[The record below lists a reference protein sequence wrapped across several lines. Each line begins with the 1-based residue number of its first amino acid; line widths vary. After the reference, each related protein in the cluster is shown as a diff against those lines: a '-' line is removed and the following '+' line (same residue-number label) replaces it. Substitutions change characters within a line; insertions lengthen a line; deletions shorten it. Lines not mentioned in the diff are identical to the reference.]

1 MELGAGNYKQSEYGP
16 IPNDWIIAEF
26 QDVIDGF
33 SSGQTPSRAKP
44 EFYNGEIPWI
54 TSGELNYNVITDTKE
69 KITKEGVQDALLKT
83 IPVGTFLFAI
93 TGLEAAGTRGS
104 CALTGIEATTN
115 QSCMALYPKNGILTT
130 PYVYHF
136 YVGFGNEIALKY
148 CQGTKQQSFTAGIV
162 KKLPIIVPPTIE
174 EQKAITQVLSDFD
187 SLIDGLE
194 RLIAKKRGIKE
205 GVMQELL
212 RPKEGWELLKIRD
225 IGETYGGLMS
235 KSKKD
240 FESGNALYIT
250 FMNVMQH
257 PIVNLDKLEYVSVST
272 NEKQNLVQKGDLL
285 FNGSSETPEEIGMCS
300 LLNQEVPL
308 LYLNSFCFGF
318 RLKSQDRV
326 YPLFLTYYFRSGQG
340 RQLLYS
346 SAQGATRYNLSKK
359 NFNDLILPIPP
370 INSQQDIAR
379 TIYDLDSEL
388 NLIEISIKKW
398 KSIREGVMN
407 QLLTGKIRLV

>member
-1 MELGAGNYKQSEYGP
+1 MSTISKHHQIKLSIDKLPNWDLRKISEVCQVLDDHRKP
-16 IPNDWIIAEF
+16 LNETQRNLIP
-26 QDVIDGF
+26 
-33 SSGQTPSRAKP
+33 
-44 EFYNGEIPWI
+44 GEIPYCGANGIVGFVNQYTIDDDVILMAEDGGYFDEYQSRPIAYRMKGKIWVNNHAHI
-54 TSGELNYNVITDTKE
+54 LKAFPSVNQDFIFYSLAHKNILEYVNGGTRAKLNKGELVN
-69 KITKEGVQDALLKT
+69 
-83 IPVGTFLFAI
+83 IPLAI
-93 TGLEAAGTRGS
+93 
-104 CALTGIEATTN
+104 
-115 QSCMALYPKNGILTT
+115 
-130 PYVYHF
+130 
-136 YVGFGNEIALKY
+136 
-148 CQGTKQQSFTAGIV
+148 
-162 KKLPIIVPPTIE
+162 PPLE
-174 EQKAITQVLSDFD
+174 EQKAIAQVLSDFD
-187 SLIDGLE
+187 NLIDGLE
-194 RLIAKKRGIKE
+194 RLIAKKRSIRE
-205 GVMQELL
+205 GLMQELL
-212 RPKEGWELLKIRD
+212 RPKEGWELIKIRD
-225 IGETYGGLMS
+225 IGETYGGLMG

-240 FESGNALYIT
+240 FKSGNALYIT

-257 PIVNLDKLEYVSVST
+257 PIVNKDKLENVSVST

-318 RLKSQDRV
+318 RLKSPDRV
-326 YPLFLTYYFRSGQG
+326 YPLFLTYYFRSGHG

-359 NFNDLILPIPP
+359 NFNDLIFPIPP

-379 TIYDLDSEL
+379 TIYDLDAEL